1 MSATVVSVRGRGT
14 AARPPLATARNRA
27 LRPHGPALERICS
40 GVEFPMRPPA
50 STRRKN
56 DAPTT
61 FPAVLGLGP
70 CHPTLGHPSPH
81 RFSDGRMSARSESA
95 ASATPRPNRRTAWP
109 VGEQSKLLRSLR
121 DGLGLD
127 SVDDLQ
133 YKALT
138 EFRAECLTRGLV
150 ESYDSIQQFREKFA
164 RQLSQKVIDPRSEAK
179 WEGALRRLRELE
191 LIEPLGFK
199 GQVFRVTDKGYE
211 SADRL
216 RSGIGA

>member
-1 MSATVVSVRGRGT
+1 
-14 AARPPLATARNRA
+14 
-27 LRPHGPALERICS
+27 
-40 GVEFPMRPPA
+40 
-50 STRRKN
+50 
-56 DAPTT
+56 
-61 FPAVLGLGP
+61 
-70 CHPTLGHPSPH
+70 
-81 RFSDGRMSARSESA
+81 MSARSESA

-138 EFRAECLTRGLV
+138 EFRAECSTRGLV